1 MIAGESPRNPYSGC
15 GVGGTGMLDRVCH
28 GIYKSLTKAGQF

>member
-1 MIAGESPRNPYSGC
+1 MIIDELPSLEFAVCSREIPK
-15 GVGGTGMLDRVCH
+15 LDRACH